1 MTGFGCHPFG
11 KLTAEA
17 EPPGAEVGVGLE
29 PEAAAGGGVPL
40 PAAPHDG
47 CHGPAQD
54 TLNLPGLAHRQA
66 ASPDRCTGLQVQLD
80 FILLLFPNRMGFGSA
95 RTESHSV
102 RLSVLPCQCSVYRL
116 CSQRWN

>member
-1 MTGFGCHPFG
+1 MHLRLHPRRVRRG
-11 KLTAEA
+11 EVVAVEEA
-17 EPPGAEVGVGLE
+17 AVMFPVTRLE
-29 PEAAAGGGVPL
+29 PLE
-40 PAAPHDG
+40 
-47 CHGPAQD
+47 
-54 TLNLPGLAHRQA
+54 
-66 ASPDRCTGLQVQLD
+66 

>member
-1 MTGFGCHPFG
+1 MTVYVDVCY
-11 KLTAEA
+11 LTATA
-17 EPPGAEVGVGLE
+17 RSARRSMV
-29 PEAAAGGGVPL
+29 A
-40 PAAPHDG
+40 
-47 CHGPAQD
+47 HG
-54 TLNLPGLAHRQA
+54 RQG
-66 ASPDRCTGLQVQLD
+66 PTGPTGPTGPSQALD